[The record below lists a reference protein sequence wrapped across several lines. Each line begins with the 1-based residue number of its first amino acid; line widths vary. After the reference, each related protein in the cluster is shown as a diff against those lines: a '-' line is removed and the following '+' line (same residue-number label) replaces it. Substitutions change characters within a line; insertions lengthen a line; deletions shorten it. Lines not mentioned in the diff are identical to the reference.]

1 MYRCVIMDADAKRHG
16 HGNCNLLD
24 VLVVVVVESREISSR
39 IGTHSI
45 VVVVTL
51 LLLRF
56 IDLCCVLVMIYYFCI
71 PPVSVDT
78 VAMFFLCNPTV
89 KEATSTLL
97 RYHLLFVAIRTFL
110 LVVCFVEFL
119 P

>member
-16 HGNCNLLD
+16 HGNCNLENLF
-24 VLVVVVVESREISSR
+24 VVESREISSR

-45 VVVVTL
+45 VVVT

-78 VAMFFLCNPTV
+78 VAMFCLCNPTV

-97 RYHLLFVAIRTFL
+97 RYHLLFVAIRSFSYS
-110 LVVCFVEFL
+110 
-119 P
+119 